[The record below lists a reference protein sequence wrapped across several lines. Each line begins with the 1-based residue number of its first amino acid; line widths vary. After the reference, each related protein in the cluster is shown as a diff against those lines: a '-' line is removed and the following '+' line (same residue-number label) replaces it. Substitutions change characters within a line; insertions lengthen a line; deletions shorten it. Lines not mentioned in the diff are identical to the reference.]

1 MTAIPVDLVIVIDT
15 SVSVK
20 AEAEGLSQ
28 AAETAIANARSHC
41 PSDLRVIWLG
51 IEGTWKNTQFE
62 RTVRD
67 YLSKTCAIPESALK
81 SRKKGELPSGGA
93 QEDAARVMQILPLIL
108 IGGLGRKGR
117 FFI

>member
-1 MTAIPVDLVIVIDT
+1 MTAIPVDLVIAIDT

-51 IEGTWKNTQFE
+51 IEGTWKNTQFT

-67 YLSKTCAIPESALK
+67 YLTHIPHPQLSQIKKAIK
-81 SRKKGELPSGGA
+81 
-93 QEDAARVMQILPLIL
+93 VVHNN
-108 IGGLGRKGR
+108 
-117 FFI
+117 